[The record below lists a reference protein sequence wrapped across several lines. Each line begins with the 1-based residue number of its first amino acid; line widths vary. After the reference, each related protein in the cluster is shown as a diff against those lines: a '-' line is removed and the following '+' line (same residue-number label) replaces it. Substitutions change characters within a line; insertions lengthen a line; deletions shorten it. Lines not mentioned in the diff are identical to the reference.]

1 MGSLSV
7 FLLEPPLKPV
17 QHWRKFGNQGNRW
30 HLASFDFEAKN
41 SSRFAQIMFRGEIGS
56 GYKSDIA
63 LDDIDI
69 RSGRCNTPTTKPP
82 ATTHKPT
89 ATTPL
94 SFTTVQPPPK
104 KNMWSGM
111 PCKLWIKLAL
121 QRDKYKALRSRKPSF
136 TRLNVIIVTNF

>member
-1 MGSLSV
+1 MFGTEIGSLSV

-56 GYKSDIA
+56 GFKSDIA

-89 ATTPL
+89 VTTPL
-94 SFTTVQPPPK
+94 SFTTVQPRPK

-111 PCKLWIKLAL
+111 SCK
-121 QRDKYKALRSRKPSF
+121 
-136 TRLNVIIVTNF
+136 